1 MDTRETASTP
11 PDAPDSPPRPLSPPE
26 SPRQMF
32 PSWKQALVTF
42 FGGIVLAAT
51 ACVGFLT
58 SLGGNFERGG
68 DPVLTPLAAILFF
81 VGVVTFLVGV
91 VFLIVRFA
99 RARTEKKN
107 DPRVP
112 DQPGQRT

>member
-1 MDTRETASTP
+1 ME
-11 PDAPDSPPRPLSPPE
+11 
-26 SPRQMF
+26 
-32 PSWKQALVTF
+32 QALVTF
-42 FGGIVLAAT
+42 LGGIVLAAT